1 MAKASKVYKIT
12 ETIIQDNIYSRVNAQ
27 LPSQLS
33 KIKSCIESFIHKRN
47 SSLYD
52 YAPIDRIYWKDSDIN
67 EFFKAIDI
75 DKKEITAIL
84 PQLYYWKESEIQAC
98 KDEFSLTCLMALRYV
113 TIKMP
118 KDQKLIDLLLIYL
131 SFSGKFYAACHA
143 ELWPNYTPKREVMDY
158 VINYMLSQK
167 FHLIKT
173 QSVCGAV
180 KQLAQTWLETYKTEF
195 VKDIT
200 DERIVYLIHQLR
212 NRIHAFLLN
221 ISVKY
226 YEAYE
231 KKLYLNAD
239 FDDNFDE
246 EGYRL
251 ANNNSTE
258 IASVTEKS
266 MIYFTSN
273 QVNIKTCYAS
283 SGSGVD
289 PYDIKAIFENILNDN
304 KKLSDLRFVIN
315 ILLADFRNRYP
326 NESELTGVKFIS
338 HSIAMKPNTKDKNII
353 ALKNIILGW
362 LNTSPRYR
370 KIKTPAT
377 KNNYYKAI
385 ISYIAITI
393 NTANK

>member
-1 MAKASKVYKIT
+1 MAKSYTITESLIQNEIYSKVNT
-12 ETIIQDNIYSRVNAQ
+12 TFQTQLAQ
-27 LPSQLS
+27 
-33 KIKSCIESFIHKRN
+33 IKRCIESFIHKRN

-67 EFFKAIDI
+67 EFFKAINI
-75 DKKEITAIL
+75 DKKEITDVIHR
-84 PQLYYWKESEIQAC
+84 LYYWKENEIQAC

-113 TIKMP
+113 VIKMP
-118 KDQKLIDLLLIYL
+118 KDQKLIDLFLIYL
-131 SFSGKFYAACHA
+131 SFSGKFYTACHA

-167 FHLIKT
+167 FNLIKT
-173 QSVCGAV
+173 KSICGAI
-180 KQLAQTWLETYKTEF
+180 KNLAQTWLDTYKTEF

-251 ANNNSTE
+251 AHNNSTE
-258 IASVTEKS
+258 IASITEKT

-273 QVNIKTCYAS
+273 QINIKTCYVSA
-283 SGSGVD
+283 GAGVD
-289 PYDIKAIFENILNDN
+289 PYDIKAIFENIINDN
-304 KKLSDLRFVIN
+304 KKLGDLRFVIN
-315 ILLADFRNRYP
+315 VLLSDFRNRYP
-326 NESELTGVKFIS
+326 NEPELTGVKFIS

-353 ALKNIILGW
+353 QTKNIILGW

-385 ISYIAITI
+385 LSYIAITI